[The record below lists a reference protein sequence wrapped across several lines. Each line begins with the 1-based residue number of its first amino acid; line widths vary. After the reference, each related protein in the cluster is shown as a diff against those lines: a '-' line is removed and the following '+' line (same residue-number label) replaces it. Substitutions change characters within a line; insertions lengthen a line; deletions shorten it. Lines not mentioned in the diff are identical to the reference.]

1 MGCFINQRSWMFAV
15 LLLLCSIEYLIASDH
30 TDARPNFIVMMVD
43 DLGIGDIGCYGN
55 NTVRTPN
62 IDRLA
67 QEGVKLTQHIA
78 AGPLCTPSRAAF
90 MTGRY
95 PIRSGMGS
103 TGRVQVILWTG
114 ASGGLPSNETTF
126 ATILQ
131 KHDYSTGIVG
141 KWHLGVN
148 CDSRNDNCHH
158 PVNHG
163 FDYFYG
169 LPFTLFND
177 CKPGEGTDILADV
190 QAVFRQA
197 SQVLGLALL
206 TLLIA
211 RLTGFF
217 LVSWKLI
224 VLLTITVLVGFCSWY
239 VPFALVQTW
248 NCIIMKNQDVIEQ
261 PMTLETLPQRLLN
274 EAEYFIERNQ
284 QRPFFLF
291 ISFAHVH
298 TPLFTSKD
306 FMGKSQH
313 GLYGDNVEEVDWM
326 VGRITNVV
334 ERLGLSNKT
343 MMYFTSDHGGH
354 LEDSDSRGQ
363 KGGWNGIYK
372 GGKGMGGWE
381 GGIRVPGIFRWPG
394 TLSPG
399 SVIDE
404 PTSLMDV
411 FPTLVNLAGGE
422 LPKDRIIDGH
432 DLMPLM
438 EGKVLRSEHEFM
450 FHYCG
455 IYLNAVRWHPQNS
468 DAIYKAHFFT
478 PNFSPEGAGGCY
490 TIHICRCDEGFV
502 TPHNPP
508 LLFDLSKD
516 PSESTPLSPDEEPL
530 FFEIMQ
536 RIQGAVKEHKE
547 TLTQVPHQ
555 LSWNNVLWKP
565 WLQPCCGTFP
575 FCSCIGKN
583 TTT

>member
-1 MGCFINQRSWMFAV
+1 MLSLRVVVFASLAFVLAAQEAGSGQLAGIISAVGMAVVGAASSYFAYQKKKLCFKVQ
-15 LLLLCSIEYLIASDH
+15 
-30 TDARPNFIVMMVD
+30 
-43 DLGIGDIGCYGN
+43 GGK
-55 NTVRTPN
+55 TPN

-78 AGPLCTPSRAAF
+78 AALLCTPSRAAF

-126 ATILQ
+126 ATMLQ

-177 CKPGEGTDILADV
+177 CKPGEGTDILADL
-190 QAVFRQA
+190 QALFRQA

-211 RLTGFF
+211 RLAGFF

-224 VLLTITVLVGFCSWY
+224 VLLTITVLPACMVK
-239 VPFALVQTW
+239 A
-248 NCIIMKNQDVIEQ
+248 
-261 PMTLETLPQRLLN
+261 
-274 EAEYFIERNQ
+274 
-284 QRPFFLF
+284 
-291 ISFAHVH
+291 
-298 TPLFTSKD
+298 
-306 FMGKSQH
+306 

-343 MMYFTSDHGGH
+343 MVYFTSDHGGH

-422 LPKDRIIDGH
+422 LPKDR
-432 DLMPLM
+432 
-438 EGKVLRSEHEFM
+438 
-450 FHYCG
+450 
-455 IYLNAVRWHPQNS
+455 
-468 DAIYKAHFFT
+468 
-478 PNFSPEGAGGCY
+478 
-490 TIHICRCDEGFV
+490 
-502 TPHNPP
+502 
-508 LLFDLSKD
+508 
-516 PSESTPLSPDEEPL
+516 
-530 FFEIMQ
+530 
-536 RIQGAVKEHKE
+536 
-547 TLTQVPHQ
+547 
-555 LSWNNVLWKP
+555 
-565 WLQPCCGTFP
+565 
-575 FCSCIGKN
+575 
-583 TTT
+583 